1 MTIQALE
8 SEAKKISL
16 QSCGRETKEQ
26 AFARLLDSDPEAY
39 AAYRAQHNA
48 GPMIATLEAAGV
60 KIRR

>member
-8 SEAKKISL
+8 AEAKKIAF
-16 QSCGRETKEQ
+16 QSGGETKEQ
-26 AFARLLDSDPEAY
+26 AFARLLDSNPEAY

-48 GPMIATLEAAGV
+48 GPMIATLEAAGI

>member
-8 SEAKKISL
+8 AEAKQIAF
-16 QSCGRETKEQ
+16 QSRGAETKEQ
-26 AFARLLDSDPEAY
+26 AFARLLVSDPEAY

-48 GPMIATLEAAGV
+48 APMVATLEAAGI